1 MVADM
6 VSAFTLDGLANSH
19 PIKVPVNHP
28 DEINEIFDSISY
40 NKVRFCFSPSVIV
53 AVGDV
58 SVYIYGSHSVFSVC
72 TILKFAYVIYL
83 SAEDNL
89 PSKLPR
95 YKSCS
100 ISSTLRTQLLFNYH
114 VYS

>member
-40 NKVRFCFSPSVIV
+40 EKVRFCLAPLLLLESQYFQ
-53 AVGDV
+53 
-58 SVYIYGSHSVFSVC
+58 
-72 TILKFAYVIYL
+72 
-83 SAEDNL
+83 
-89 PSKLPR
+89 
-95 YKSCS
+95 
-100 ISSTLRTQLLFNYH
+100 QLGL
-114 VYS
+114 